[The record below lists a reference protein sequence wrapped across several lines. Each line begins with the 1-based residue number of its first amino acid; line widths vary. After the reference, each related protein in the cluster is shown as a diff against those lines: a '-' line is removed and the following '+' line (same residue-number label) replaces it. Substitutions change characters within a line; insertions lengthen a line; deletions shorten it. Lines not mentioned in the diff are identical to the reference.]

1 MPAEEGGKLV
11 TGRDEEEHELR
22 STKTFGLLVCACAA
36 LASAGAANG
45 GLDVGVTEDA
55 GKVGNGA
62 AFFATL
68 SDVGLKV
75 NRVSVNWDPAAP
87 TTIPGQA
94 AIAKWLPQAQVSGTR
109 IVFAVAP
116 LNARDLT
123 ATPDAKTRFAAFV
136 QKLAQ
141 TFPAVKDYVIGNEP
155 NQPRFWAP
163 QYSTVGKPLA
173 AAQYLPV
180 LAGSYDA
187 LKAVDPTLNVIG
199 VGLSPRGNDQPLA
212 KDNRSRSPV
221 RFLHDLGQAYR
232 LSGRTKPLMDEL
244 AFHPYPQP
252 QQGPPSVG
260 YSWPTAG
267 LANLSRIKQAF
278 WDAFHGTAQPTIAES
293 GKSFARPVRLDLD
306 EVGWQ
311 VTIPPALAPL
321 YFGQETPSMR
331 LIDEGTQANY
341 YADVIEMA
349 ECDPGVRMLSF
360 FHLIDETDLDR
371 WQSGLERADGSHR
384 PSYDRVKQ
392 TLAQTHGTC
401 QGAPARW
408 KHATGVVLPV
418 AAWGNLKKPFPVR
431 RIRLKFVAGAG
442 EGADFRAGV
451 FKAGPSKAVLGKRLA
466 KGKPRPALSAR
477 GTIKATRRVVY
488 FPARRLKRGT
498 YVFAIRM
505 TASMN
510 SKRATVLVSRRFRVG
525 R

>member
-1 MPAEEGGKLV
+1 M
-11 TGRDEEEHELR
+11 GRDEEEHALKGM
-22 STKTFGLLVCACAA
+22 KTVGLLVCVTAA
-36 LASAGAANG
+36 LTCAGAAG
-45 GLDVGVTEDA
+45 AALDVGVTEDA
-55 GKVGNGA
+55 GKAGNGA

-68 SDVGLKV
+68 NDVGLKV
-75 NRVSVNWDPAAP
+75 NRVSVNWSPVTP
-87 TTIPGQA
+87 MTIPSQTE
-94 AIAKWLPQAQVSGTR
+94 IAKWLPQAQASGTR

-123 ATPDAKTRFAAFV
+123 ASPAAPGKFAAFV

-163 QYSTVGKPLA
+163 QYSSVGKPLA

-187 LKAVDPTLNVIG
+187 LKSVDPTINVIG

-221 RFLHDLGQAYR
+221 RFLADLGRAYR

-260 YSWPTAG
+260 YAWPTAG

-278 WDAFHGTAQPTIAES
+278 WDAFQGTGQPTVVES

-321 YFGQETPSMR
+321 YFGQETPTMR
-331 LIDEGTQANY
+331 LIDEQTQADY
-341 YADVIEMA
+341 YADAIEMA

-360 FHLIDETDLDR
+360 FHLVDETDLDR

-392 TLAQTHGTC
+392 TIAQTHGTC
-401 QGAPARW
+401 QGTPARW
-408 KHATGVVLPV
+408 KHTTGVVLPV
-418 AAWGNLKKPFPVR
+418 AAWGKLSKPLPAR
-431 RIRLKFVAGAG
+431 RLRLKFVAGAG

-451 FKAGPSKAVLGKRLA
+451 FKAGPSKAVLGRRLA
-466 KGKPRPALSAR
+466 KGRPKPVLFAKGS
-477 GTIKATRRVVY
+477 IKAMRRVVY

-505 TASMN
+505 TAQMN
-510 SKRATVLVSRRFRVG
+510 SQRATVLVSRRFRVG

>member
-1 MPAEEGGKLV
+1 MSAEEDGKLV
-11 TGRDEEEHELR
+11 VGRDEEEHEVTR
-22 STKTFGLLVCACAA
+22 IKTVALLLCATTALACAG
-36 LASAGAANG
+36 SAGAA
-45 GLDVGVTEDA
+45 LDVGVTEDA
-55 GKVGNGA
+55 GKAGNGA

-68 SDVGLKV
+68 NDVGLNV
-75 NRVSVNWDPAAP
+75 NRISVNWNPATP
-87 TTIPGQA
+87 MMIPAQA
-94 AIAKWLPQAQVSGTR
+94 EIAKWLPQAQVSGTR

-123 ATPDAKTRFAAFV
+123 TTPDAQTKFAAFV
-136 QKLAQ
+136 QKLAR

-163 QYSTVGKPLA
+163 QYSPVGKPLA

-187 LKAVDPTLNVIG
+187 LKAVDPTINVIG

-260 YSWPTAG
+260 YAWPTAG
-267 LANLSRIKQAF
+267 LADLSRIKQAF
-278 WDAFHGTAQPTIAES
+278 WDAFHGTAQPTVAES

-311 VTIPPALAPL
+311 VTIPTALAPL
-321 YFGQETPSMR
+321 YFGKETPSMR
-331 LIDEGTQANY
+331 LIDEPTQANY
-341 YADVIEMA
+341 YADAITMS
-349 ECDPGVRMLSF
+349 ECDPAVRMLSF
-360 FHLIDETDLDR
+360 FHLVDETDLDR

-401 QGAPARW
+401 QGPSARW
-408 KHATGVVLPV
+408 KHATGVILP
-418 AAWGNLKKPFPVR
+418 AASWGNLRKPFPS
-431 RIRLKFVAGAG
+431 RLMRLRFTATAG
-442 EGADFRAGV
+442 EQADFRAGV
-451 FKAGPSKAVLGKRLA
+451 FRAGPSKAVLGRRLA
-466 KGKPRPALSAR
+466 AGRPKPPLSAK
-477 GTIKATRRVVY
+477 GVISGKRRIVY

-510 SKRATVLVSRRFRVG
+510 PQRATVLVSRRFRVG